1 MAGEE
6 IAEVLD
12 ADVALEVRQREV
24 ADLAAHADD
33 EPGREHAP
41 PGKARERELPIEERE
56 GDAERQSP
64 ERSFDRLVRRED
76 GPAVAAEELAG
87 EEREDVVQLRREH
100 DVDDEAEAVL
110 PDREVRE
117 VGEEPREVHDADDR
131 EGEAL
136 QHALG
141 AIADDRHEREKTDGP
156 DRRDHEEAEATE
168 DGREVHRDDRR
179 VHDEDEEPLAV
190 EPGGAGELLEAV

>member
-1 MAGEE
+1 AGRGQAWARSGREATGGPRGAEPPSTVAGPRGCSPLDRSREPVEEEEAREVEEYGRDERERVEAVEDPAMAGEE

-41 PGKARERELPIEERE
+41 PGKARERELPVEERE

-76 GPAVAAEELAG
+76 GPAVAAEELAS
-87 EEREDVVQLRREH
+87 EEREDVVQLRRED

-117 VGEEPREVHDADDR
+117 VGEEPR
-131 EGEAL
+131 
-136 QHALG
+136 
-141 AIADDRHEREKTDGP
+141 
-156 DRRDHEEAEATE
+156 
-168 DGREVHRDDRR
+168 
-179 VHDEDEEPLAV
+179 
-190 EPGGAGELLEAV
+190 